1 MCRLVYKD
9 THCCLNA
16 HRWASS
22 YGSLLL
28 HRPGCPILQSTVPEK
43 EQLHACSED
52 SPRLGAVC
60 LPLHTQ
66 NFFFFFL
73 SEVPINDTLP
83 FHSPQSYLSP
93 PSKFSWPGERAQGCL
108 NYNLILMSVSYPTA
122 SNSLH
127 PEFPKCFSPE
137 FDLLKTM
144 VGKNNVVTFV
154 CMTWTVYGF

>member
-1 MCRLVYKD
+1 MH
-9 THCCLNA
+9 TGEH
-16 HRWASS
+16 H
-22 YGSLLL
+22 
-28 HRPGCPILQSTVPEK
+28 HM
-43 EQLHACSED
+43 
-52 SPRLGAVC
+52 AVC
-60 LPLHTQ
+60 YCTDQDAPYCRAPFLRKNSSMRVQKIPRGWGRPAYLYTHRI
-66 NFFFFFL
+66 FFFFFL

-93 PSKFSWPGERAQGCL
+93 PSKFSWPGERAQGGL

-144 VGKNNVVTFV
+144 VGKNNLVYFV